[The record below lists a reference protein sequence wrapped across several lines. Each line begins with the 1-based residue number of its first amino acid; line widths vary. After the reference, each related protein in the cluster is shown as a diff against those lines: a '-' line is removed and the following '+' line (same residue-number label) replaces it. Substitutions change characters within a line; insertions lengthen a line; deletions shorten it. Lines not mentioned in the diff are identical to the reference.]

1 MNIHIINCDENQFL
15 NQYRSNGY
23 IGVGIVINSTSPRAL
38 SNACKTTYSMY
49 ADMKTVF
56 PGDMVFVHAGEFIYG
71 VFKAESLFKE
81 DPNVNHDFLSPNIHY
96 NTKTNQ
102 PNSGWRN
109 LANQP
114 LSGLNLPN
122 DYRQLSISHFVDD
135 ATGNN
140 LCFENGFLANEVF
153 DLKRKG
159 KVWSIP
165 ERWKY
170 PDAARTV
177 RPIMPTEARELIKL
191 LERENSNNR
200 LKIVPKDLA
209 SFADIKLILDPH
221 IVEDEK
227 IVEAWLCENL
237 RTPRLQN
244 VFGNITS
251 FGNNVQMGYLQE
263 IDIFGYVEGSSGS
276 CKYKVIEIKKDPLN
290 FNDDIQN
297 HKGYLKRTLEYMQWV
312 IEYLA
317 DGDPKLVEGYIVAR
331 GFDESCKN
339 FVGQHNTLN
348 IGRQLSLIQFD
359 YVRPEYITLSEL
371 TK

>member
-23 IGVGIVINSTSPRAL
+23 IGVGIVINNTSPQAL

-56 PGDMVFVHAGEFIYG
+56 PEDMVFVHAGEFIYG
-71 VFKAESLFKE
+71 VFRAESFFKE
-81 DPNVNHDFLSPNIHY
+81 DPNVSPVFLSQNIHY
-96 NTKTNQ
+96 NPKPNQ

-122 DYRQLSISHFVDD
+122 DYRQLSISHFVDG

-177 RPIMPTEARELIKL
+177 RPIMHTEARELIKL
-191 LERENSNNR
+191 LERENNSNKR
-200 LKIVPKDLA
+200 LSIKHKNLA
-209 SFADIKLILDPH
+209 SFANINLILDPN

-227 IVEAWLCENL
+227 IVEAWLCESL
-237 RTPRLQN
+237 RTPQLQK

-251 FGNNVQMGYLQE
+251 FGNNVQVGYLQG
-263 IDIFGYVEGSSGS
+263 IDIFGYVEGSSGI
-276 CKYKVIEIKKDPLN
+276 CKYKVVEIKKDPLN
-290 FNDDIQN
+290 FND
-297 HKGYLKRTLEYMQWV
+297 GYLKRTLEYMEW
-312 IEYLA
+312 IIRYLA
-317 DGDPKLVEGYIVAR
+317 DNDPKLVEGYIVAR
-331 GFDESCKN
+331 DFDEPSKN
-339 FVGQHNTLN
+339 FVRQHNTLN
-348 IGRQLSLIQFD
+348 IGRNLSLIQFD
-359 YVRPEYITLSEL
+359 YVPPRYNTLSIA
-371 TK
+371 KII